1 MKGDYAITRLS
12 IQFNDVVAK
21 PTKVE
26 GRINLM
32 LIFLS
37 KVEHK
42 MRISDEWCVFNYK
55 DDVEYSSIL
64 VATLQIYR
72 LLNSK
77 DSTNSEFGIY
87 IL

>member
-1 MKGDYAITRLS
+1 
-12 IQFNDVVAK
+12 
-21 PTKVE
+21 
-26 GRINLM
+26 M

-42 MRISDEWCVFNYK
+42 MRISNEWCVFNYN

-64 VATLQIYR
+64 VALLQTNR

-77 DSTNSEFGIY
+77 NIANFEFRIIIGIIIAMKSYNLVQQYQIY
-87 IL
+87 IKHSIV

>member
-1 MKGDYAITRLS
+1 
-12 IQFNDVVAK
+12 
-21 PTKVE
+21 
-26 GRINLM
+26 M

-42 MRISDEWCVFNYK
+42 MRISDEWCVFNYN

-64 VATLQIYR
+64 VGTLQIYW

-77 DSTNSEFGIY
+77 NSTKSEFGIVWICS
-87 IL
+87 ILPNYNEIY